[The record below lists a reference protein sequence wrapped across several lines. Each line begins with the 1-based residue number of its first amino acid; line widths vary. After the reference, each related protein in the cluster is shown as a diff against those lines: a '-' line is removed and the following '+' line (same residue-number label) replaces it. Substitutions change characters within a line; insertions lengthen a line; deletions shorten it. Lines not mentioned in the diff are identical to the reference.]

1 MKRRYPAMTVSVAAA
16 IITGW
21 LALSPGADPPVSA
34 SPAPVVSANISELLS
49 KVSVVDAIPE
59 VPGYERGCG
68 IDKKTKFRERCVFGP
83 AWNDPSNSTGCDT
96 RNRILRNQLVNVEF
110 KPGTRG
116 CKVASGLLHDPY
128 SGTDIAFSSRDDA
141 DAVQI
146 DHVAPLSAVWDL
158 GAWAWPLR
166 QRQLF
171 ANDTDNLLAVSG
183 SLNGGKSDATIS
195 EWLPPNR
202 KFVCRYIEIYLSVMA
217 KYQLPITRA
226 DRDTA
231 SRHCLFAG

>member
-1 MKRRYPAMTVSVAAA
+1 MKRRHLIAAAGLVAAVVGGL
-16 IITGW
+16 TNLVDSGH
-21 LALSPGADPPVSA
+21 ADPVVVEA
-34 SPAPVVSANISELLS
+34 SPQTRASIATLLDR
-49 KVSVVDAIPE
+49 VGVVDGMRKQ
-59 VPGYERGCG
+59 PGYQRGC
-68 IDKKTKFRERCVFGP
+68 KKGQGCVFGP

-96 RNRILRNQLVNVEF
+96 RNRILRNQLANVEF
-110 KPGTRG
+110 KSGTRN
-116 CKVASGLLHDPY
+116 CKVATGLLHDPY

-146 DHVAPLSAVWDL
+146 DHVAPLGAVWNL

-183 SLNGGKSDATIS
+183 PLNGGKSDGTIS
-195 EWLPPNR
+195 DWLPPNQ
-202 KFVCRYIEIYLSVMA
+202 KFVCRYIEIYLSVMV

-226 DRDTA
+226 DREA
-231 SRHCLFAG
+231 AERHCLSGG

>member
-1 MKRRYPAMTVSVAAA
+1 MKRRHLIVAASLVA
-16 IITGW
+16 AVIGGLTN
-21 LALSPGADPPVSA
+21 LADSGHADPVVAESSPQTSA
-34 SPAPVVSANISELLS
+34 SIATLLGR
-49 KVSVVDAIPE
+49 VAVVDGIRKQ
-59 VPGYERGCG
+59 PGYQRGC
-68 IDKKTKFRERCVFGP
+68 KKGQRCVFGP